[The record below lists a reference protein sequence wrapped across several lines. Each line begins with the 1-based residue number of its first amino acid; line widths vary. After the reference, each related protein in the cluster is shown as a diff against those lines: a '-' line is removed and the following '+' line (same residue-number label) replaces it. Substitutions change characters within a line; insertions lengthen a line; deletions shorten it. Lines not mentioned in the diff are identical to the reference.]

1 MAGRIFSIGRL
12 IASIIIRYSMI
23 EIIVPA
29 AVMLIIVDIMV
40 EEGLV
45 NSITE
50 IVKGSGLTV
59 RFMFK
64 FFADRMISDCM
75 TFDYDFFQWIIKVGF
90 VMIVKA
96 MTVNHIHILIET
108 VEKSMEIKDRRI
120 CMVIESVLGCYLN
133 HPLHIAIG
141 AVSNFQEKWP
151 SLRMIEAIPDFHIG
165 YLFTVIKII
174 LHLLI
179 QMIVMILCMLMNH
192 LSLHIIFLHLPM
204 VDLNLSCQ
212 INSLVFDHHLCLQ
225 IWTHSDVKALI
236 TAGKG
241 E

>member
-75 TFDYDFFQWIIKVGF
+75 TFDYDFFQ
-90 VMIVKA
+90 
-96 MTVNHIHILIET
+96 
-108 VEKSMEIKDRRI
+108 
-120 CMVIESVLGCYLN
+120 
-133 HPLHIAIG
+133 
-141 AVSNFQEKWP
+141 
-151 SLRMIEAIPDFHIG
+151 
-165 YLFTVIKII
+165 
-174 LHLLI
+174 
-179 QMIVMILCMLMNH
+179 
-192 LSLHIIFLHLPM
+192 
-204 VDLNLSCQ
+204 
-212 INSLVFDHHLCLQ
+212 
-225 IWTHSDVKALI
+225 
-236 TAGKG
+236 
-241 E
+241 

>member
-1 MAGRIFSIGRL
+1 MAFRPVIFRVFGLHQFFMFLNYIFMTKLSTSSLFFYSYFYICYFNCFLGGIIFMAGRIFSIGRL

-75 TFDYDFFQWIIKVGF
+75 TFDYDFFQ
-90 VMIVKA
+90 
-96 MTVNHIHILIET
+96 
-108 VEKSMEIKDRRI
+108 
-120 CMVIESVLGCYLN
+120 
-133 HPLHIAIG
+133 
-141 AVSNFQEKWP
+141 
-151 SLRMIEAIPDFHIG
+151 
-165 YLFTVIKII
+165 
-174 LHLLI
+174 
-179 QMIVMILCMLMNH
+179 
-192 LSLHIIFLHLPM
+192 
-204 VDLNLSCQ
+204 
-212 INSLVFDHHLCLQ
+212 
-225 IWTHSDVKALI
+225 
-236 TAGKG
+236 
-241 E
+241 